1 VDGGMKEDLRGLF
14 LATLNDL
21 ALDRVMR
28 ERIRV
33 RDAVLGIDGDETD
46 LKPFKKI
53 ILMGIGKAALPM
65 ARTMQELLEPLV
77 ASGMVVSSVPAPSPL
92 RYLVHFQGGHPIP
105 TETSVHAAE
114 VALELLS
121 QLNQHHLV
129 IFLLSGG
136 GSAILEKPIDPSI
149 ALPDLQAFYQLLV
162 NQSGANIVD
171 MNILRKHF
179 SAVKGGRL
187 AQAAHP
193 ARQITLYV
201 SDVPPGQASTV
212 ASGPSMPDEYT
223 VEHCRRIVER
233 LGLLE
238 RLPAPYRAMFEAGTI
253 PETPKP
259 GHPAFKRSSYYALL
273 ANEHGLERLES
284 AAWARG
290 WIVERDLSVDDRPV
304 VEAAEHLLRRL
315 RELRSRHPGRTVAV
329 LTGGELSSPVT
340 GSGVGGRN
348 QAFVLACAQRIEGEN
363 IAVISAGTD
372 GIDGN
377 SPAAGAVADGQTL
390 RRARELGMDAE
401 TYFANSDSY
410 GFFSRLGDALIT
422 QPTGN
427 NVRDLRLLA
436 AW

>member
-1 VDGGMKEDLRGLF
+1 MKETLRQLF
-14 LATLNDL
+14 LATLDDL
-21 ALDRVMR
+21 SLDRVMR

-33 RDAVLGIDGDETD
+33 RDGVLDIDGDQTD

-53 ILMGIGKAALPM
+53 ILVGIGKAAWPM
-65 ARTMQELLEPLV
+65 ARTLQEMLDPLV
-77 ASGMVVSSVPAPSPL
+77 ASGAVVSSLPPPPSL
-92 RYLVHFQGGHPIP
+92 RYLLYYQGGHPIP
-105 TETSVHAAE
+105 SETSVHAAE
-114 VALELLS
+114 VVLELLS
-121 QLNQHHLV
+121 QLKQQHLV
-129 IFLLSGG
+129 IYLLSGG

-149 ALPDLQAFYQLLV
+149 SFDDLRAFYELLV

-187 AQAAHP
+187 AEVAYP

-201 SDVPPGQASTV
+201 SDVPAGQASTV
-212 ASGPSMPDEYT
+212 ASGPTMPDEFT
-223 VEHCRRIVER
+223 LEHCRRILER
-233 LGLLE
+233 LGLWD
-238 RLPAPYRAMFEAGTI
+238 RLPASYRALFESGML

-259 GHPAFKRSSYYALL
+259 GERFRRSSYYALL

-284 AAWARG
+284 AAWARR
-290 WIVERDLSVDDRPV
+290 WIVERDLSIDDRPV
-304 VEAAEHLLRRL
+304 IEAAEHLLRRL
-315 RELRSRHPGRTVAV
+315 RHLRGRHPGRTVAV

-340 GSGVGGRN
+340 GSGQGGRN
-348 QAFVLACAQRIEGEN
+348 QAFVLACAQRINGEN

-390 RRARELGMDAE
+390 RRARELGLDPEA
-401 TYFANSDSY
+401 YYRNSDSY
-410 GFFSRLGDALIT
+410 GFLSRLGDALIT
-422 QPTGN
+422 DATGN
-427 NVRDLRLLA
+427 NVRDLRLLV